1 MKKVVLQIAII
12 IVLENID
19 SIDSLPLGKTLTFHN
34 LIILIM
40 SVVNKNKKE
49 YYYTIFL
56 EKGSYKDKW
65 HLNQLL
71 ANYYF

>member
-56 EKGSYKDKW
+56 EKGSYKDK
-65 HLNQLL
+65 
-71 ANYYF
+71 